1 MPAADPPLAGR
12 NTNKMQYQITKL
24 DRTIAFFIFSAIV
37 IISLFFIFN
46 IKENRLFKKQ
56 MTLYTNIDKGYG
68 FINGT
73 PVKVNGIV
81 GGVVDDVRLEKN
93 NTVTLGIKIYHPY
106 YKNIHKDA
114 VAEII
119 EPLAL
124 GSTEINILPG
134 SIDKILVE
142 EGDSIL
148 SQKPTSLATK
158 LESGINQIESTLSDF
173 HKTSEK
179 VYKISEN
186 LESITGKIDKGD
198 GSLGQL
204 INDPT
209 LYKDLKDTVSSTKS
223 VTEEL
228 QKVTLSVGSITQKI
242 DKGDGSLGKMVNDP
256 ALYDTARDTVES
268 TRSIVESIKTTKIFV
283 GGENDFY
290 YKQDVNITKFHL
302 KVVPRESRYFW
313 LGGAIFNPASD
324 SKITSKEDSYK
335 AVTEFMIAQKIFD
348 NQITIRGGLFEGQVG
363 GGIDFVTR
371 SPLTEGNLS
380 EAKKGETKYKDVW
393 RWSIEGRDTF
403 DTKQFNENLNKPLLR
418 IKTRL
423 NISKYFHI
431 EFGGDNLLNDSAF
444 FIGIGFEY
452 MDEDISK
459 IVGLIGAGK

>member
-1 MPAADPPLAGR
+1 
-12 NTNKMQYQITKL
+12 MQYQITKL
-24 DRTIAFFIFSAIV
+24 DKTIAFFIFSAVV

-46 IKENRLFKKQ
+46 IKESRLFKKQ

-68 FINGT
+68 FVNGT
-73 PVKVNGIV
+73 PVKINGIV
-81 GGVVDDVRLEKN
+81 GGVVDDVKLEQN
-93 NTVTLGIKIYHPY
+93 NTVTLCMKIYYPY
-106 YKNIHKDA
+106 YKNIHQDA
-114 VAEII
+114 AAEII

-134 SIDKILVE
+134 SIDKILAE
-142 EGDSIL
+142 EGDSI
-148 SQKPTSLATK
+148 SSRKPTSLATK
-158 LESGINQIESTLSDF
+158 LEASVGQIESTLSDF

-186 LESITGKIDKGD
+186 LESITDKIDKGS

-209 LYKDLKDTVSSTKS
+209 LYNDLKATVSSTKTVS
-223 VTEEL
+223 EEL
-228 QKVTLSVGSITQKI
+228 QKVTLSVESITRKI
-242 DKGDGSLGKMVNDP
+242 DKGEGSLGKMVNDP

-313 LGGAIFNPASD
+313 LGGAIFNPASN
-324 SKITSKEDSYK
+324 SKITMEEDVEHSYK
-335 AVTEFMIAQKIFD
+335 AVTELMIAQKIFD
-348 NQITIRGGLFEGQVG
+348 NQITLRGGLLEGQAG

-371 SPLTEGNLS
+371 SPLAEENS
-380 EAKKGETKYKDVW
+380 SDAKKGEAKYKDIW

-403 DTKQFNENLNKPLLR
+403 DAKDFNENLHKPLLR

-423 NISKYFHI
+423 NISQYFHI
-431 EFGGDNLLNDSAF
+431 ELGGDNLLNDAAF

-459 IVGLIGAGK
+459 IVGLVGAGK